1 MFLEIP
7 RPQPLLDRAIPCFTS
22 PKCFHPK
29 IQETIGTAEVRPA
42 SPQEKKVTESSR
54 RKCKRRLVSVA
65 GNAKA
70 AGGRDTNLTLD
81 KRLK

>member
-1 MFLEIP
+1 MFLETP
-7 RPQPLLDRAIPCFTS
+7 RPQPLPARAIPCFTS
-22 PKCFHPK
+22 PKWFHPK
-29 IQETIGTAEVRPA
+29 IQETAGTAEVRPA
-42 SPQEKKVTESSR
+42 RPQEKVTESSR

-70 AGGRDTNLTLD
+70 AGGRDTNLTHD

>member
-7 RPQPLLDRAIPCFTS
+7 RPRPLLDRAIPCFTS
-22 PKCFHPK
+22 PKGFHPK
-29 IQETIGTAEVRPA
+29 IQETVGIAEVRTA
-42 SPQEKKVTESSR
+42 RPQEKVTESSR

-70 AGGRDTNLTLD
+70 AGGRDINLTLD